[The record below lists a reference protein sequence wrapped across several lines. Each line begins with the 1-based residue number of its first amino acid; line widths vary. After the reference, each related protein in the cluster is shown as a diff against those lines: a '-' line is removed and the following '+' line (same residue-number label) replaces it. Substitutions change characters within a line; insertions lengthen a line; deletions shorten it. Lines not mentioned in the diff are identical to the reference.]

1 MKTICKKCGS
11 RDVTITPDEVICN
24 ICDTTIDFR
33 FTEPQNHDTKSVWA
47 YDAQPVNLLREA
59 RMYNRQYHK
68 AITISGVKHKKGV
81 THA

>member
-24 ICDTTIDFR
+24 ICDTTIDYKM
-33 FTEPQNHDTKSVWA
+33 TGSEVWA

-68 AITISGVKHKKGV
+68 AITISGVKHKKGI